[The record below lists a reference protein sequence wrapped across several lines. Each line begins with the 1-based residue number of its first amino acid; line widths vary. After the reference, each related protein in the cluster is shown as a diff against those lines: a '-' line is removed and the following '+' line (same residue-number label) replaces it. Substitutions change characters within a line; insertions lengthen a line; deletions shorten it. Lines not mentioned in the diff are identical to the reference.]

1 MLSTKWLLLPG
12 VVCAASIAFAQDP
25 VPSVRRIRIETT
37 LDSTVTRK
45 TQSGDESASAA
56 GRGMLADGKTTIARR
71 QTVAFEERGDGTRHY
86 LQVQSDET
94 TQTDD
99 AEPRANH
106 VDGALE
112 SRTVVPV
119 VDDQGGASLLEVI
132 DGERVELAPELV
144 EGVPGT
150 IDLAVLVPPSGN
162 KAGESFEP
170 TGDVRAAL
178 RRLLHPVTAESRR
191 GRGRGGRGFG
201 RGPTE
206 RQMLGA
212 FTALLAVADAEVET
226 RAESVAAADGHGPQ
240 VKLRLVVKA
249 KGNAQ
254 QLGLAAPTMFGG
266 RGPRGGGA
274 SGDAEA
280 RLTLDVVVQLDDSGR
295 QVRRIDLTGKLEAD
309 AKSTLAARRGGT
321 ADPTTIGE
329 QFASTIAVKFVESA
343 GG

>member
-12 VVCAASIAFAQDP
+12 VVCAASLASAQDP
-25 VPSVRRIRIETT
+25 APSARRIRIETT
-37 LDSTVTRK
+37 LDSTVTRR

-56 GRGMLADGKTTIARR
+56 GRGMLADGKTTVSRR

-112 SRTVVPV
+112 SRTVVPA
-119 VDDQGGASLLEVI
+119 VDDQGGASLLEVV

-150 IDLAVLVPPSGN
+150 IDFAALIPPNGS
-162 KAGESFEP
+162 KPGESFAP

-178 RRLLHPVTAESRR
+178 RRLFHPVTAESRR

-212 FTALLAVADAEVET
+212 FTALLAVADAQVET
-226 RAESVAAADGHGPQ
+226 KAESVAAADGLGPQ
-240 VKLRLVVKA
+240 VKIHLVVTA

-274 SGDAEA
+274 SGDAES
-280 RLTLDVVVQLDDSGR
+280 RLVLDVVAQLDDAGR
-295 QVRRIDLTGKLEAD
+295 RVRRIDLTGKLEAD
-309 AKSTLAARRGGT
+309 AKSTFAARRGGAT
-321 ADPTTIGE
+321 DPSGIDE
-329 QFASTIAVKFVESA
+329 QFAATIAVKFAESA